1 MITTNGM
8 ECLKIVG
15 LPWWLSGKKSACQC
29 RRHGFDPWSR
39 KIPQAVGQPSLC
51 ATITNFTCPG
61 AKVLQPES
69 SPRLLPTEKAHTQQ

>member
-39 KIPQAVGQPSLC
+39 KIPHAAGQLGPC
-51 ATITNFTCPG
+51 ATT
-61 AKVLQPES
+61 
-69 SPRLLPTEKAHTQQ
+69 TETHTPKACAPQQEKPPQ